1 MDRQMQPSGKGFV
14 RRLAVLL
21 GSAALLLP
29 LAAEPVRQHT
39 SAAALYLLTMAATT
53 MATPAQAQ
61 TAPRITS
68 IELVGDANPLT
79 TVTELKWRVT
89 FNQTVQNQTATFNW
103 QVSGAGVSS
112 VTVTQRR
119 IDGSNWGTSNGIAL
133 DRSNRWEVTASG
145 TFQPGTVTL
154 SLNTPSRVFPE
165 GSSFND
171 ADQLTNTTPT
181 GTSQPTFTLYQ
192 SVVSITADET
202 EIQEG
207 DAVSYTL
214 RRTGDTTDS
223 LTVQLFVDRSGV
235 TFDPPITGL
244 VPVTFPATQDT
255 VTTTLQTADD
265 ETYSPGSE
273 GLIGASIFSDTR
285 TPALYRSTSGTFA
298 DAVTVTDDDPPP
310 VVTLGLSPSTI
321 DEDGGTS
328 MVTATLD
335 RPSATGIDI
344 DVSLEPGAPASLG
357 SQNLLIIQG
366 GNTEV
371 VQLFDTN
378 GNPISPVTITATD
391 NDVDAPD
398 VTVEV
403 RGTVRNRGEIENP
416 NPVTL
421 TITDDDPGV
430 VAIVRADP
438 DTSPTNATRVT
449 WNIFFSEVLD
459 PDTVSNFDFK
469 VDVDGAEIADE
480 DFFVGKQEI
489 TDAFFNNEQ
498 GIFYLVT
505 VDVRNVLDDLNGST
519 VTLNFDPNQGITSA
533 NGNPLVDTTPTGAN
547 DNTFIVDNTA
557 PTPVIMMPATSD
569 RPFIATIEF
578 DEPVTGFQES
588 SITVGNAM
596 LSGFTEVTQG
606 EVWSVLV
613 TPTATGAVTLS
624 LTADSVQD
632 ATENG
637 NVAAQASSTYTAPAA
652 GTTVSGQEIWS
663 ATLTAR
669 GLAGGSA
676 GCTRTGFGAI
686 KCSDPSTLSDTD
698 FILNGDTH
706 TIFSMGFS
714 NTESRID
721 ITPGLDEDFRGDS
734 YTITFDGGTEIPVGV
749 ISDGSRFSN
758 SMLGV
763 ALSNGQDYT
772 LKLFRTPADDIA
784 PTVTSI
790 VRQDPTTATTNADS
804 LTWRVT
810 FDEAVVNVDAAD
822 FTLEGTT
829 ATLSVE
835 AVDGETGVYD
845 VTASGGDLAEL
856 DDTVT
861 LSFASGQ
868 NIADAAGNALT
879 NTEPTVDEA
888 TYQVD
893 NVPTVK
899 SIIRLTPPTSPTDAD
914 SLTWRVTFS
923 EAVENFTAD
932 DFTLTGTTA
941 VITNVEEVSGETGV
955 FDVTASGGNLADV
968 NGTVTL
974 GFATTQDIEDASGNA
989 LANTAPTDTDDTSFD
1004 VDNIP
1009 PTVEIT
1015 DVPGTSSRA
1024 FTATISFSEPVTGSE
1039 IGTGFAIGDIT
1050 AVNGMLSEFTETTPG
1065 TVWTVRVTPTASGTV
1080 RLSVAADAVRDDAGN
1095 PNTASNTASST
1106 YTAPLSISVSGTEIW
1121 SATLNAQ
1128 STGLDTLG
1136 CNTANFSPAKRCS
1149 TAAALSD
1156 NDFILDDNTYTI
1168 TIIGYTSSLSDFDII
1183 TEPSLAESLRD
1194 DEYVLTIDGTEV
1206 PLDYGRSTVSTTFKF
1221 SNSNIDL
1228 DLTSGQDYALKLF
1241 RADTTPPAVT
1251 SITRLTPE
1259 ASVTNADQLTWRVTF
1274 SEVVANVDAAD
1285 FQVDGTTTSLSVT
1298 GSGATWDVT
1307 ATGGD
1312 LADLNGTVTLEFASG
1327 QDIANAK
1334 GNVLADTAP
1343 TGTNENNYM
1352 LDNTAPTPT
1361 ITGVPQGSYRPF
1373 TAAITFSEPVTG
1385 FVIGDI
1391 TATNATLSQFSETTS
1406 DTVWTVQV
1414 APIADGQVTLNIAA
1428 SVATDAGNNG
1438 NTAANA
1444 SSTYTAPTPPP
1455 GIEIWSGT
1463 LTVRQLNAFS
1473 LGCSISSATTTNR
1486 CSDSSTLTDDDF
1498 ELGGV
1503 DYDIVLLNRV
1513 TIQAT
1518 DNFQLRVA
1526 PALPD
1531 AFDATALAVTVD
1543 GQVLTV
1549 TRTDVQDLNT
1559 NALST
1564 QLKKSSPG
1572 FTWTAGQE
1580 VEVKLFYYDVNLDM
1594 TPPAVTSVERLTPAT
1609 SPTNGDSLTWRV
1621 TFSEAV
1627 ENVDAADFGVSGTTA
1642 TLTDV
1647 QPVSGE
1653 TGVYDVTASGG
1664 DLADLSGT
1672 VTLGFASGQDIEDAA
1687 GNALTATMPTGA
1699 NDNAY
1704 VVDNTAP
1711 TWQSI
1716 TRQDPMA
1723 ELTDTDTLTWRLT
1736 FSEAVGPVTAEAFDA
1751 RDTDEAVIPD
1761 VTLSVAQAPDGTS
1774 DVWDV
1779 TAAGTG
1785 LVDRTGPVVLR
1796 PNATFLALAD
1806 AAGNILDITAIPA
1819 PNETAYTLDNTPPMV
1834 SIADGSPVEEGTPAT
1849 FTLSRTGPTT
1859 SPLTVNVSVMGTGD
1873 VLAGT
1878 APTSIT
1884 FGAGDATATLS
1895 VMTQDNDIDE
1905 ADRTITATVEANSA
1919 TPATYE
1925 LGTDSQATVTVTD
1938 NDTRDVVVSGSP
1950 LTVNE
1955 GGTGFYTVV
1964 LMSRPTGE
1972 VTIMPSS
1979 DNTDVTVSPTTLI
1992 FTADNWNVAQPV
2004 TVTAADDD
2012 AITHTAT
2019 ITHTVAGADYGAN
2032 SVSASDVM
2040 VTVSEIFLPIVTI
2053 MAGTSPVSEG
2063 TAAAFTLT
2071 RTGGDATNA
2080 LMVNVTMTQNGNV
2093 LSGTAP
2099 TSVTFNAGA
2108 TTAPLSIPTDDDNVD
2123 EDSGMVTATVDSDG
2137 ANPTYLVLREAATAT
2152 VMVEDNDSSPVV
2164 TLLLSPDTIT
2174 EAAGVSEIRAMLSN
2188 PSAEETRVTVFIP
2201 PEVTGAVELDAN
2213 PVLLIPAGMTASS
2226 NAVTLTAVDNEAEAP
2241 DLSVTL
2247 SGVAENTLG
2256 VTGPEPVTLTITDD
2270 KMLTTTDD
2278 ETPPLEVNPLVEADT
2293 TAPRVAS
2300 IERQPPDASPTNADS
2315 LTWRVTF
2322 SEAVTNVDAADFT
2335 VSGTTAMVTNVAPVG
2350 GEPLAHDVTI
2360 SGGDLAGF
2368 NGTVMLGFASDQN
2381 IADGANNPLNTTRPT
2396 GANDNSY
2403 MVDNTAP
2410 TVAITDVP
2418 ATSTAPFTATITFN
2432 EVVSGFT
2439 VAGITVS
2446 NATLSAFS
2454 EATTGTVWTVRVT
2467 PEMDGPVTLG
2477 IGANVAM
2484 DAAGNGNTAATQAR
2498 SIYTAPDMMA
2508 PTVGIDVPATST
2520 APFTATITFSEMVSG
2535 FTVADIMVSNAT
2547 LSDFTEATTGA
2558 ATPGTIWTVLVT
2570 PEMDGPV
2577 TLEIA
2582 AGGAENAAG
2591 TSNTAAP
2598 QARSI
2603 YTAPDMMA
2611 PTVGIDVPATSTAP
2625 FTATI
2630 TFSEM
2635 VSGFTVADIT
2645 VSNATLSAF
2654 TEATPGTVWTV
2665 LVTPEM
2671 DGPVTLDIAAGGAEN
2686 TAGTSN
2692 TAAPQARSIYAAPA
2706 METDAK
2712 EEAEAVLEEVVLPD
2726 LIQQLTTETTEV
2738 ITSRLNSIAS
2748 GLPSAPLTLSLEEVV
2763 ADTVAFFHGE
2773 QEHLKNGSLDWRQA
2787 LSGRDFVWPL
2797 SSLSLAQGESAG
2809 TQDDHPFS
2817 TLALWG
2823 GGNTSSYSN
2832 IIKRTDVDGNGF
2844 SAVIGM
2850 DLQPIPRLTTGLALT
2865 TSRWGLDYATEANA
2879 ASAEGTYE
2887 IGVTMVHPYV
2897 NWSATEQLS
2906 LWATFGYGRGEVAQ
2920 DPEDGNG
2927 TTTRTDDLITSWA
2940 GGVRFEVVPAM
2951 NPLTGE
2957 GSPFGLAFKAD
2968 GATSSFLDTQVQL
2981 ARLAAEVSHA
2991 FAVENGLLTA
3001 ALELGWRIRSVSG
3014 NDDLDVQQQAIA
3026 EENHSGGAELAGRLH
3041 WLNAN
3046 GSLSATVDTRVLLQG
3061 GHHREW
3067 GMGGHLRFTPSRRDG
3082 EGLSLTLQP
3091 SFGVT
3096 GTKLDALWSLS
3107 GNGDLAVNN
3116 DPPGARLDARLAYGF
3131 PLANAILT
3139 PYTEVAWEEGGST
3152 YGAGLRYGLSPA
3164 LELDLKGARHHPA
3177 DGNTESLLLL
3187 DVRSHL

>member
-273 GLIGASIFSDTR
+273 GLIGASIFSDTQ

-403 RGTVRNRGEIENP
+403 RGSVRNRGAIANP
-416 NPVTL
+416 DPVTL
-421 TITDDDPGV
+421 TIADDDPGV
-430 VAIVRADP
+430 VEIRRHTP
-438 DTSPTNATRVT
+438 STSPTNATQVT

-459 PDTVSNFDFK
+459 PGTVSNFDFK
-469 VDVDGAEIADE
+469 VDVDGVEIADE
-480 DFFVGKQEI
+480 DFLVGKLEI
-489 TDAFFNNEQ
+489 TNDAFNEQ
-498 GIFYLVT
+498 GIFYLLTVT
-505 VDVRNVLDDLNGST
+505 VRNVLDNLNGST
-519 VTLNFDPNQGITSA
+519 VTLNFDPNQSITTVD
-533 NGNPLVDTTPTGAN
+533 GDPLVDTTPTGRN
-547 DNTFIVDNTA
+547 ENTYVVDNVA
-557 PTPVIMMPATSD
+557 PTPTITIPATSD

-632 ATENG
+632 AVENG

-856 DDTVT
+856 DGTVT

-923 EAVENFTAD
+923 EVVENFTAD

-974 GFATTQDIEDASGNA
+974 GFAATQDIEDASGNA

-1080 RLSVAADAVRDDAGN
+1080 RLSVAADAVRDDVGN

-1221 SNSNIDL
+1221 SNPNIDL

-1285 FQVDGTTTSLSVT
+1285 FQVDGTTTSLSIT

-1343 TGTNENNYM
+1343 TGTNESNYM

-1580 VEVKLFYYDVNLDM
+1580 VEVKLFYND
-1594 TPPAVTSVERLTPAT
+1594 TT
-1609 SPTNGDSLTWRV
+1609 SPRVASIERQDPTTEATAADSLTWRV
-1621 TFSEAV
+1621 TFDEDV
-1627 ENVDAADFGVSGTTA
+1627 QNVDAADFEVAGATA
-1642 TLTDV
+1642 TLTVVAATASTVFDVTASGGDLADVNGTVTLGFASGQDMEDLAGNRLANTTPTGTNDNSYELDNPPTVMIDVPATRPNNNPFTVTITFSEPVSGFVQGDITVANGTLSAFTATTTDTIWTVLVTPTEDSDVTLDIAAGVATDATGNANTAATQATSAYEIDTTAPTVVSITRQMPTTSPTNADSLTWRVTFDEAVVNVDSADFMVTGTDATLAV
-1647 QPVSGE
+1647 QPVAGE

-1664 DLADLSGT
+1664 NLAGLNGT
-1672 VTLGFASGQDIEDAA
+1672 MTLNFTSTQNIEDRAD
-1687 GNALTATMPTGA
+1687 NALAETAPTGT
-1699 NDNAY
+1699 NNNSY
-1704 VVDNTAP
+1704 EVDNTAP
-1711 TWQSI
+1711 TVGIDVLATSNAPFTATITFSKMVSNFMESHITVNNATLSGFTESTTNPGTVWTVLVTPTADGMVTLDIAAGVAEDVAGNENTAATQATSTYTTPLMDTTALTVVSI
-1716 TRQDPMA
+1716 TRQM
-1723 ELTDTDTLTWRLT
+1723 
-1736 FSEAVGPVTAEAFDA
+1736 
-1751 RDTDEAVIPD
+1751 
-1761 VTLSVAQAPDGTS
+1761 
-1774 DVWDV
+1774 
-1779 TAAGTG
+1779 
-1785 LVDRTGPVVLR
+1785 
-1796 PNATFLALAD
+1796 
-1806 AAGNILDITAIPA
+1806 
-1819 PNETAYTLDNTPPMV
+1819 
-1834 SIADGSPVEEGTPAT
+1834 
-1849 FTLSRTGPTT
+1849 PTT
-1859 SPLTVNVSVMGTGD
+1859 S
-1873 VLAGT
+1873 A
-1878 APTSIT
+1878 
-1884 FGAGDATATLS
+1884 
-1895 VMTQDNDIDE
+1895 
-1905 ADRTITATVEANSA
+1905 
-1919 TPATYE
+1919 
-1925 LGTDSQATVTVTD
+1925 
-1938 NDTRDVVVSGSP
+1938 
-1950 LTVNE
+1950 
-1955 GGTGFYTVV
+1955 
-1964 LMSRPTGE
+1964 
-1972 VTIMPSS
+1972 
-1979 DNTDVTVSPTTLI
+1979 
-1992 FTADNWNVAQPV
+1992 
-2004 TVTAADDD
+2004 
-2012 AITHTAT
+2012 
-2019 ITHTVAGADYGAN
+2019 
-2032 SVSASDVM
+2032 
-2040 VTVSEIFLPIVTI
+2040 
-2053 MAGTSPVSEG
+2053 
-2063 TAAAFTLT
+2063 
-2071 RTGGDATNA
+2071 
-2080 LMVNVTMTQNGNV
+2080 
-2093 LSGTAP
+2093 
-2099 TSVTFNAGA
+2099 
-2108 TTAPLSIPTDDDNVD
+2108 
-2123 EDSGMVTATVDSDG
+2123 
-2137 ANPTYLVLREAATAT
+2137 
-2152 VMVEDNDSSPVV
+2152 
-2164 TLLLSPDTIT
+2164 
-2174 EAAGVSEIRAMLSN
+2174 
-2188 PSAEETRVTVFIP
+2188 
-2201 PEVTGAVELDAN
+2201 
-2213 PVLLIPAGMTASS
+2213 
-2226 NAVTLTAVDNEAEAP
+2226 
-2241 DLSVTL
+2241 
-2247 SGVAENTLG
+2247 
-2256 VTGPEPVTLTITDD
+2256 
-2270 KMLTTTDD
+2270 
-2278 ETPPLEVNPLVEADT
+2278 
-2293 TAPRVAS
+2293 
-2300 IERQPPDASPTNADS
+2300 TNADS

-2322 SEAVTNVDAADFT
+2322 SEAVMNVDSADFT
-2335 VSGTTAMVTNVAPVG
+2335 VVGTTASLSVSQATGQPNAW
-2350 GEPLAHDVTI
+2350 DVTA
-2360 SGGDLAGF
+2360 SGGDLA
-2368 NGTVMLGFASDQN
+2368 NLDGTVTLAFAGDQN
-2381 IADGANNPLNTTRPT
+2381 IQDEAGNALDTTTPPTPNHNN
-2396 GANDNSY
+2396 Y
-2403 MVDNTAP
+2403 QVDNIAP
-2410 TVAITDVP
+2410 TVGISVP
-2418 ATSTAPFTATITFN
+2418 TASNGPFTAIITFR
-2432 EVVSGFT
+2432 EVVSGF
-2439 VAGITVS
+2439 GQSHITVG
-2446 NATLSAFS
+2446 NGTLSSFV
-2454 EATTGTVWTVRVT
+2454 ET
-2467 PEMDGPVTLG
+2467 
-2477 IGANVAM
+2477 
-2484 DAAGNGNTAATQAR
+2484 
-2498 SIYTAPDMMA
+2498 
-2508 PTVGIDVPATST
+2508 
-2520 APFTATITFSEMVSG
+2520 
-2535 FTVADIMVSNAT
+2535 
-2547 LSDFTEATTGA
+2547 
-2558 ATPGTIWTVLVT
+2558 TPGRTWTVLVMPT
-2570 PEMDGPV
+2570 ADG
-2577 TLEIA
+2577 
-2582 AGGAENAAG
+2582 
-2591 TSNTAAP
+2591 
-2598 QARSI
+2598 
-2603 YTAPDMMA
+2603 M
-2611 PTVGIDVPATSTAP
+2611 
-2625 FTATI
+2625 
-2630 TFSEM
+2630 
-2635 VSGFTVADIT
+2635 
-2645 VSNATLSAF
+2645 
-2654 TEATPGTVWTV
+2654 
-2665 LVTPEM
+2665 
-2671 DGPVTLDIAAGGAEN
+2671 VTLDIAAGVVMDE
-2686 TAGTSN
+2686 AGNEN
-2692 TAAPQARSIYAAPA
+2692 TAAPQAISTYSASAMDTTAPTVVSITRQMPTTSATNADSLTWRVVFSEVVMNVDGTHFMVAGTTASLSVSQVTGQRNAWDVTASGGDLVSFNGTVTLAFAPGLDIQDQAGNPLATTPPPSTNDNSYEVDNVVPAVRYPALPDALVVGMPITPLMPSSMDNDIASYRYSATGLPAGLVIDEITGIISGTPFRLSVTPA
-2706 METDAK
+2706 MVMVTVSDHAGNSAIVPLPFPPVAADQPGVSVSPVSLSLNEGATTSYTVTLNTPPTGPVTITPTSDDTNTVNVSPNHLTFITTNWNVPQTVMVAALEGDNAINEMVTIRHTVSGADYDAITAAAVQVTVNDNDTVAALI
-2712 EEAEAVLEEVVLPD
+2712 EAKTVLNQVVLPN
-2726 LIQQLTTETTEV
+2726 LVQQLTAETTEV
-2738 ITSRLNSIAS
+2738 ITSRLNTIAS
-2748 GLPSAPLTLSLEEVV
+2748 GLPTGTPHTLSLDEVV
-2763 ADTVAFFHGE
+2763 ADTVAAIYG
-2773 QEHLKNGSLDWRQA
+2773 QREHLKNGSLDWRQA
-2787 LSGRDFVWPL
+2787 LSGRDFALPL
-2797 SSLSLAQGESAG
+2797 SSLNVAQGDSAG
-2809 TQDDHPFS
+2809 AISGEGPFS

-2823 GGNTSSYSN
+2823 GGNYSTYRN
-2832 IIKRTDVDGNGF
+2832 IIEATDVNGNGF
-2844 SAVIGM
+2844 SGMIGM
-2850 DLQPIPRLTTGLALT
+2850 DLQPIPQLVTGLALT
-2865 TSRWGLDYATEANA
+2865 TSQWELDYATDVTDG
-2879 ASAEGTYE
+2879 SAEEGTYNVD
-2887 IGVTMVHPYV
+2887 VTMVNPYV
-2897 NWSATEQLS
+2897 SWSATEQLS
-2906 LWATFGYGRGEVAQ
+2906 LWATFGYGHGQVEQ
-2920 DPEDGNG
+2920 DSEEENP
-2927 TTTRTDDLITSWA
+2927 TTRTDRDDLTSWA
-2940 GGVRFEVVPAM
+2940 GGIHFEVIPTM
-2951 NPLTGE
+2951 DPLTGQ
-2957 GSPFGLAFKAD
+2957 GAPFGLAFKAD
-2968 GATSSFLDTQVQL
+2968 GATSSFLDTSAQL
-2981 ARLAAEVSHA
+2981 VRLAAEVSHS
-2991 FAVENGLLTA
+2991 FAVENSLLTA
-3001 ALELGWRIRSVSG
+3001 ALELGWRIRSVSDHG
-3014 NDDLDVQQQAIA
+3014 NLDGQQLTVADK
-3026 EENHSGGAELAGRLH
+3026 NSNSGGAELAGS
-3041 WLNAN
+3041 LNWRN
-3046 GSLSATVDTRVLLQG
+3046 TDGSLSATVNTRVFLG
-3061 GHHREW
+3061 SGHHREW
-3067 GMGGHLRFTPSRRDG
+3067 GIGGHLRFTSSRHNE

-3096 GTKLDALWSLS
+3096 GTRLEELWSLS

-3116 DPPGARLDARLAYGF
+3116 DPPATRLDARLAYGF

-3152 YGAGLRYGLSPA
+3152 YGAGLRYGLSPS
-3164 LELDLKGARHHPA
+3164 LELDLKGVRHSNA
-3177 DGNTESLLLL
+3177 DGNSEHRLLLQVYSDL
-3187 DVRSHL
+3187 